1 MTTTPAATKPAAPAA
16 SRPAVHTGLTGAAR
30 AAALVTL
37 CLTLVAGYWMV
48 TTEISGAVIASGQAV
63 VRGKPKVIQ
72 SLDGGIVQEILVADG
87 DVVEAGQVLMR
98 LDPTLL
104 LINLDIYRNRLA
116 ETLARESRLQA
127 EYADAAEIVFP
138 TPPAT
143 LPEGSLDRHVVGQTE
158 IFRARKEVLA
168 GRVEQLEERILQFRN
183 QIDGVEGRIAASQEQ
198 LRFTEK
204 ELKTAQSLYDDGLA
218 REAQVLEVQRAQSAL
233 LGRLS
238 EEQSE
243 LARIRNSIRDTELE
257 ILQARRQ
264 FREDVVTELREAT
277 AQREELE
284 LQIVTLEKQLERIDI
299 IAPASGVMHEMQ
311 VTTAGGVV
319 APEAVIAQVV
329 PLEEGVEFEVRVDP
343 RSIDQIYVG
352 QQARVVFP
360 TFDMRTTPEIFGTLA
375 TVPPSSVTDP
385 ATGQSYYRVVLRVP
399 PEELDRLGDVDLIPG
414 MPIEAFLQTGERSV
428 LSYLTKPLTD
438 QLHRAFRDG

>member
-1 MTTTPAATKPAAPAA
+1 MTATPQPKPGPAAPTL
-16 SRPAVHTGLTGAAR
+16 HTGLTGAAR

-37 CLTLVAGYWMV
+37 CLSLIAGYWMV
-48 TTEISGAVIASGQAV
+48 TTQISGAVIASGQAV

-72 SLDGGIVQEILVADG
+72 SLDGGIVQEILVKDG

-104 LINLDIYRNRLA
+104 LINLDIYKNRLA

-127 EYADAAEIVFP
+127 EYEGAPQIDFP
-138 TPPAT
+138 ALPDT
-143 LPEGSLDRHVVGQTE
+143 LPKGSLDRHIVGQTE

-168 GRVEQLEERILQFRN
+168 GLIEQLQERILQFRN
-183 QIDGVEGRIAASQEQ
+183 QIEGVEGRITASHEQ
-198 LRFTEK
+198 LKFTEK
-204 ELKTAQSLYDDGLA
+204 ELKTAQSLYDNGLA
-218 REAQVLEVQRAQSAL
+218 RESQVLDVQRAQSAL

-243 LARIRNSIRDTELE
+243 LARIKNSIRDTELE
-257 ILQARRQ
+257 ILQSERQ
-264 FREDVVTELREAT
+264 FKEDVVTELREAT

-284 LQIVTLEKQLERIDI
+284 LQIVTLEKQLERIKI

-319 APEAVIAQVV
+319 APEAVIAQIV
-329 PLEEGVEFEVRVDP
+329 PVKEGVDFEVRVDP

-375 TVPPSSVTDP
+375 VVPPSSVTDP
-385 ATGQSYYRVVLRVP
+385 ATGQSYYRVVLRVS
-399 PEELDRLGDVDLIPG
+399 PEELARLGNVELIPG

-428 LSYLTKPLTD
+428 FNYLTKPLSD
-438 QLHRAFRDG
+438 QLQRAFRDG

>member
-1 MTTTPAATKPAAPAA
+1 MTTPPAATKPTA
-16 SRPAVHTGLTGAAR
+16 SAPAVHTGLTGAAR

-127 EYADAAEIVFP
+127 EYAGAAEIVFP

-204 ELKTAQSLYDDGLA
+204 ELKPRSRFTMTGLRAKPRCLRCSA
-218 REAQVLEVQRAQSAL
+218 RNRPFWGGSP
-233 LGRLS
+233 
-238 EEQSE
+238 
-243 LARIRNSIRDTELE
+243 RNSPSLPGSGTRSATPSL
-257 ILQARRQ
+257 RS
-264 FREDVVTELREAT
+264 FR
-277 AQREELE
+277 
-284 LQIVTLEKQLERIDI
+284 
-299 IAPASGVMHEMQ
+299 PA
-311 VTTAGGVV
+311 A
-319 APEAVIAQVV
+319 
-329 PLEEGVEFEVRVDP
+329 
-343 RSIDQIYVG
+343 
-352 QQARVVFP
+352 
-360 TFDMRTTPEIFGTLA
+360 
-375 TVPPSSVTDP
+375 SSAKTW
-385 ATGQSYYRVVLRVP
+385 
-399 PEELDRLGDVDLIPG
+399 
-414 MPIEAFLQTGERSV
+414 
-428 LSYLTKPLTD
+428 
-438 QLHRAFRDG
+438 